1 MGSQSILQPHRLFVC
16 LLATLIANAA
26 FAQTLATTVPL
37 VRPSAIAYDSQGNLY
52 LAETANHVIRRVDT
66 AGHITTVAGTGT
78 QGFDGDG
85 GQASVALLDSPQ
97 GLAVNS
103 SSLYIA
109 DTHNHRIRKV
119 DLSSGVITTIAGSS
133 NPGSTGDNGPA
144 TSATLDTP
152 TALTLDTQRN
162 LYLADIGS
170 HRIRKIAA
178 ATGIIN
184 TVAGT
189 GTQGFEG
196 EGSAAAAALID
207 SPGGLAVDSNGNLY
221 LADTHNQRVRRI
233 DAVTGA
239 ITTVAGIGAQGFSGD
254 SNAARTAQLSLPQ
267 GLSIDAQGNVY
278 VTDTANHRIRRVD
291 GSTGKITTIA
301 GDGTQ
306 AFSGDGGDPTAASLN
321 SPRSTSLSPSGTV
334 TIADTGNQRIRQI
347 ASDVSLQTIAGLG
360 AITPGVLTLS
370 GPAVISYG
378 GGKLI
383 ATLNS
388 ATDGVGNVTFF
399 DSYSGAS
406 STAANI
412 RLSANAAVFDTSALP
427 AGQHAI
433 TATYVGDA
441 SHPAAQTSTFALT
454 VSPRPLTASITPS
467 SITYGEAVPP
477 FTGTLN
483 GVLPRDQSSVSATFA
498 TTAAILSPAGTY
510 PITITLSG
518 AAAGNYT
525 IATPP
530 SLTITPAATTT
541 TLIASAPGINSGQSA
556 TLTTHTVSQ
565 TTGVPT
571 GTVTIFDGASI
582 LTTGKIS
589 ATGDLV
595 FTTSTLTAGS
605 HNLTASYSGDS
616 NFHPSTS
623 SALSLTVNAPQT
635 NSSDFVFTPTSV
647 TTQIIVSGAS
657 VSFTFNA
664 QLQGSFS
671 SPISLAASGLPNL
684 ATASFNPPYIPP
696 GYSNATFTLTI
707 ATPKTA
713 RLERARS
720 IIFALL
726 FTPLTAIFFR
736 RRLPRLLAVL
746 LVASPL
752 IFATGCGDRIYT
764 GNVINASKTYTI
776 TITGTA
782 TSPTGAPLQH
792 AATVTLVVVPPS

>member
-37 VRPSAIAYDSQGNLY
+37 VLPSAIAYDSQGNLF
-52 LAETANHVIRRVDT
+52 LAETANHVVRRVDT
-66 AGHITTVAGTGT
+66 AGHITTIAGTGT

-85 GQASVALLDSPQ
+85 GQASAALLDSPQ

-109 DTHNHRIRKV
+109 DTHSHRIRKV

-152 TALTLDTQRN
+152 TALTLDNQGN
-162 LYLADIGS
+162 LYLADVGS

-178 ATGIIN
+178 ASGIIT

-196 EGSAAAAALID
+196 EGSAATTALID

-221 LADTHNQRVRRI
+221 VADTHNQRVRRI

-239 ITTVAGIGAQGFSGD
+239 ITTVSGT
-254 SNAARTAQLSLPQ
+254 TADLSRPQ
-267 GLSIDAQGNVY
+267 GLSIDSQGNIY
-278 VTDTANHRIRRVD
+278 VADTANHRIRRID
-291 GSTGKITTIA
+291 GSTGKTTTIA

-306 AFSGDGGDPTAASLN
+306 AFFGDGGDPTTASLN
-321 SPRSTSLSPSGTV
+321 SPRSTSVSPSGLV

-360 AITPGVLTLS
+360 AVTPGVLSLS

-383 ATLNS
+383 ATLSS
-388 ATDGVGNVTFF
+388 ATDAVGTLTFL
-399 DSYSGAS
+399 DSYSGTS

-412 RLSANAAVFDTSALP
+412 PLSTNAAVFDTSALP

-467 SITYGEAVPP
+467 SITYGEAVLP
-477 FTGTLN
+477 FNGTLN
-483 GVLPRDQSSVSATFA
+483 GVLPRDQSSVFATFA
-498 TTAAILSPAGTY
+498 TTAAMLSPAGTY

-525 IATPP
+525 IATPT

-541 TLIASAPGINSGQSA
+541 TLLTSAPGINAGQST

-565 TTGVPT
+565 TAGVPT
-571 GTVTIFDGASI
+571 GTVTIFDGPSI

-589 ATGDLV
+589 ATGDLA

-623 SALSLTVNAPQT
+623 SAASLTVNSPQT
-635 NSSDFVFTPTSV
+635 NSSDFVFTPTGA
-647 TTQIIVSGAS
+647 TTQTIVSGAS

-696 GYSNATFTLTI
+696 GSSNATFTLTI

-764 GNVINASKTYTI
+764 GNAINASKSYTI

-782 TSPTGAPLQH
+782 TSPTGTPLQR
-792 AATVTLVVVPPS
+792 AATVTLVVLPPS